1 MKIKTSFYVL
11 IFCISA
17 FSCKKEQN
25 SVDTTPKKYA
35 QLEKANWFLGNWENV
50 TEEMTFKEIWKQ
62 ENDSAFV
69 GESFVT
75 VKKDTV
81 FYEKVYLKERNDSL
95 FYIVS
100 VKEQNKEQP
109 VSFYL
114 TTATDNQV
122 VFENP
127 KHDFPNKIAY
137 NKFGND
143 SILATIYGI
152 KKGKEVSENFPM
164 KKSK

>member
-62 ENDSAFV
+62 EKW
-69 GESFVT
+69 T
-75 VKKDTV
+75 
-81 FYEKVYLKERNDSL
+81 EKTQKQIQKGQKEKLYS
-95 FYIVS
+95 I
-100 VKEQNKEQP
+100 KQNEDWK
-109 VSFYL
+109 SR
-114 TTATDNQV
+114 QV
-122 VFENP
+122 R
-127 KHDFPNKIAY
+127 
-137 NKFGND
+137 
-143 SILATIYGI
+143 
-152 KKGKEVSENFPM
+152 
-164 KKSK
+164 